1 MWLIFKGRIT
11 TYGFLYSLNL
21 GPCNLC
27 AMCGLGYESID
38 QLMVSY
44 AIAQTVWYLVSTHTG
59 VCLNFQ
65 DGFGFGGWLISN
77 NYSLFIKSVIA
88 AASWFLWKAWC
99 DKIFRN
105 IDANCYVI
113 VCKAFAHV
121 TKFYNPQQFFKCGWP
136 FLIHLQWLEWCRR
149 SEWSRFFISNSNY
162 LILIAWSYS
171 KMMAINTAI
180 QTASTNGLHVWHL
193 FVTNPEVSGVLNSNH
208 LMSNWQ
214 PN

>member
-1 MWLIFKGRIT
+1 
-11 TYGFLYSLNL
+11 
-21 GPCNLC
+21 
-27 AMCGLGYESID
+27 MCGLGYESID

-121 TKFYNPQQFFKCGWP
+121 TKFYNATALQLGKCLILNNFSNADGP
-136 FLIHLQWLEWCRR
+136 FL
-149 SEWSRFFISNSNY
+149 FISNDWNDVEEVSGAGFLY
-162 LILIAWSYS
+162 LILTI
-171 KMMAINTAI
+171 
-180 QTASTNGLHVWHL
+180 
-193 FVTNPEVSGVLNSNH
+193 
-208 LMSNWQ
+208 
-214 PN
+214 